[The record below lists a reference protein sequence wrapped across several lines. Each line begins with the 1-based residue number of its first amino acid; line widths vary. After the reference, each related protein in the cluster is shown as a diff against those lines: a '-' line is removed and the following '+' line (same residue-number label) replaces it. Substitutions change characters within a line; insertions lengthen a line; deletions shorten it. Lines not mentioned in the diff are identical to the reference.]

1 MSEKITENI
10 NELHKEL
17 LNSVSCGVFA
27 YTVPQYEIVTIN
39 DAARNIIE
47 CGKEDGIIDAFKKF
61 YEEMIHPEDRTRI
74 LQDITKIEKE
84 GGEITHKYRMIGK
97 NGMKYIRSV
106 SKRLEMTD
114 GQKYI
119 LASFNDITSHTR
131 LMNSLKRERK
141 SCREALIKNCEFGF
155 FFDLTEGL
163 VYEEFVTAH
172 ELGIAR
178 MFGLEVPVN
187 FDELTQKYVKTVNP
201 VFVENG
207 MEKYLTQ
214 KGLIAAYEKGQTCV
228 ITEYYVPAEDKYIRT
243 NAIISKDDETE
254 HLQAFII
261 ANDITEI
268 RRNNEEQRRSLIN
281 QNLQLLSLTDEIT
294 DQLGS
299 GILAYT
305 LPDRHILVFNQ
316 EARKMFDAPEMQSRI
331 LNFDVSHRVIP
342 EDKMIVSKAVRKLEK
357 PGDSVEYT
365 FHNLRKDGTVAAL
378 KCTTKMLSFPDGG
391 KYILSSII
399 DITEQEAFEK
409 RLEEE
414 RQRYKTALSI
424 GSFAFFSIDLTEGKL
439 CEPII
444 TKNGEN
450 LLNEFGISIPTYYDD
465 FARIM
470 FGEERIVSDSEKI
483 NMLRSRK
490 RLIAAYKEGIAVID
504 LDYRVT
510 DKDRNIHLIV
520 MLHKKDKNVIASFIF
535 YDNK

>member
-97 NGMKYIRSV
+97 NGVKYIRSV

-178 MFGLEVPVN
+178 MLGLEVPVN
-187 FDELTQKYVKTVNP
+187 FDELTQKYFKTVNP
-201 VFVENG
+201 VFAENG

-342 EDKMIVSKAVRKLEK
+342 EDKIIVSKAVRNLEK

-365 FHNLRKDGTVAAL
+365 FHNLRKDGTIAAL

-450 LLNEFGISIPTYYDD
+450 LLNEFGISIPAYYDD

-510 DKDRNIHLIV
+510 DRDRNIHLIV

>member
-1 MSEKITENI
+1 MYEKNTEII
-10 NELHKEL
+10 NRLQNEMLD
-17 LNSVSCGVFA
+17 SVTCGVFA
-27 YTVPQYEIVTIN
+27 YTVPQFEIITMNEQARSIIGCGN
-39 DAARNIIE
+39 DDSIE
-47 CGKEDGIIDAFKKF
+47 TVIKNF
-61 YEEMIHPEDRTRI
+61 YEKKIHPEDRTKVLHEIRNVEI
-74 LQDITKIEKE
+74 N
-84 GGEITHKYRMIGK
+84 GGEAVHEYRINDK
-97 NGMKYIRSV
+97 NGISYIYSV
-106 SKRLEMTD
+106 SRRLEFEE

-119 LASFNDITSHTR
+119 IATFKDVTSKVK
-131 LMNSLKRERK
+131 LMKSLKRERK

-172 ELGIAR
+172 ELSIAR
-178 MFGLEVPVN
+178 MLGLEVPVN
-187 FDELTQKYVKTVNP
+187 FDVLTRKYVKAINP
-201 VFVENG
+201 VFAEKG

-214 KGLIAAYEKGQTCV
+214 KGLIAAYEKGHTCV
-228 ITEYYVPAEDKYIRT
+228 ATEYYVPAEDKYIRT
-243 NAIISKDDETE
+243 NAIISKDDETD

-261 ANDITEI
+261 ADDITEI

-331 LNFDVSHRVIP
+331 LSFDVSHRVIL
-342 EDKMIVSKAVRKLEK
+342 EDKMVVSKAVRKLEK

-378 KCTTKMLSFPDGG
+378 KCTTKLLSFPDGG

-450 LLNEFGISIPTYYDD
+450 LLNEFGISIPAYYDD

>member
-1 MSEKITENI
+1 MSGKNTENI

-27 YTVPQYEIVTIN
+27 YTVPQFEIVTIN
-39 DAARNIIE
+39 DVARDIIE
-47 CGKEDGIIDAFKKF
+47 CGKEDSIIDAFKKF

-74 LQDITKIEKE
+74 LHDNTQIEKN
-84 GGEITHKYRMIGK
+84 GGEIIHEYRIIGK
-97 NGMKYIRSV
+97 SGVKYIRSV
-106 SKRLEMTD
+106 SKRLEFKN

-119 LASFNDITSHTR
+119 LASFNDITSYIR

-172 ELGIAR
+172 ELSIAR
-178 MFGLEVPVN
+178 MLGLEVPVN
-187 FDELTQKYVKTVNP
+187 FDELTQEYVKAVNP
-201 VFVENG
+201 VFAEKG

-214 KGLIAAYEKGQTCV
+214 KGLVAAYEKGQTCV
-228 ITEYYVPAEDKYIRT
+228 ITEYYVPAENKYIRT
-243 NAIISKDDETE
+243 NAIISKDDETG
-254 HLQAFII
+254 HLQAFIV
-261 ANDITEI
+261 ADDITEI
-268 RRNNEEQRRSLIN
+268 RKNDEEQRRTLIN

-316 EARKMFDAPEMQSRI
+316 EARRMFDAPEMQSRI

-342 EDKMIVSKAVRKLEK
+342 EDKIIVSKAVRKLEK
-357 PGDSVEYT
+357 PGDSVEYS

-378 KCTTKMLSFPDGG
+378 KCTTKLLSFPDGG

-439 CEPII
+439 CEPVI

-450 LLNEFGISIPTYYDD
+450 LFNEFGISIPAYYDD
-465 FARIM
+465 FARSM
-470 FGEERIVSDSEKI
+470 FSEKRIISDNEKI

-490 RLIAAYKEGIAVID
+490 RLIAAYKEGTAVID
-504 LDYRVT
+504 LDYGVP
-510 DKDRNIHLIV
+510 DKNRNIHLIV